1 MDADRSA
8 LFLFG
13 EAMGYTYAAALRA
26 AAATGVADHMA
37 DEPRDIAGLAADTGC
52 DAAGLRRVLRMLV
65 ARGIVAQEGQDRFR
79 LTAAGSALRSDAP
92 RSARAGILMLTDDM
106 FWKTSHVLAET
117 IRTQDPSF
125 ASIFGCTVGEYF
137 DSDPEK
143 EALFYEGMEAVS
155 GAEDHIV
162 ARACELPGSGTVA
175 DIGGRYG
182 GFLLAVLEANP
193 SLRGV
198 LFDKPDEVV
207 KHRLDAAGVA
217 GRVDIVAGDFFVAV
231 PPADVYLL
239 KRIIHNWN
247 DEQSVRIL
255 ENCRRAMRP
264 GGRVLVI
271 DAIVPPA
278 EGPHDSK
285 AMDFMMLGAL
295 TGGERTAAELE
306 PLAARAGLRLC
317 GVVPTGAPMSVA
329 VTETA

>member
-1 MDADRSA
+1 MDSDRSA

-26 AAATGVADHMA
+26 AAATRVADHMA
-37 DEPRDIAGLAADTGC
+37 DEPRDVAGLAADTGC

-65 ARGIVAQEGQDRFR
+65 ARGIVAQEGPNGFR
-79 LTAAGSALRSDAP
+79 LMAAGSALRSDAP

-106 FWKTSHVLAET
+106 FWKTSHVVAET

-125 ASIFGCTVGEYF
+125 GSIFGCTVGEYF

-155 GAEDHIV
+155 CAENHIV

-217 GRVDIVAGDFFVAV
+217 DRVDIVAGDFFVAV

-247 DEQSVRIL
+247 DEQSVQIL

-271 DAIVPPA
+271 DAIVPPG

-295 TGGERTAAELE
+295 TGGERTVDELE
-306 PLAARAGLRLC
+306 PLVARAGLRLC
-317 GVVPTGAPMSVA
+317 GVVPTGAPMSIA
-329 VTETA
+329 VTEAA

>member
-1 MDADRSA
+1 MDTDRSA

-37 DEPRDIAGLAADTGC
+37 DEPRGVAGLAADVGC
-52 DAAGLRRVLRMLV
+52 DAAGLRRVLRMLA
-65 ARGIVAQEGQDRFR
+65 ARGIVAEEGADRFR
-79 LTAAGSALRSDAP
+79 LTAAGGALRSDAP
-92 RSARAGILMLTDDM
+92 RSARAGVLMLTDEM
-106 FWKTSHVLAET
+106 FWKTTHVVAET
-117 IRTQDPSF
+117 IRTRAPTF
-125 ASIFGCTVGEYF
+125 ASIFGCTLAEYF
-137 DSDPEK
+137 DSDPAK

-155 GAEDHIV
+155 GAENHLV

-182 GFLLAVLEANP
+182 AFLCAVLEINP
-193 SLRGV
+193 SLHGV

-207 KHRLDAAGVA
+207 KHRLTAAGVA
-217 GRVDIVAGDFFVAV
+217 GRVEIVAGDFFVAV

-239 KRIIHNWN
+239 KRIIHNWD

-255 ENCRRAMRP
+255 ENCRRAMRG

-271 DAIVPPA
+271 DAIPPA
-278 EGPHDSK
+278 VPGPHDSK
-285 AMDFMMLGAL
+285 TMDFMMLGAL

-306 PLAARAGLRLC
+306 PVVARAGLRLC
-317 GVVPTGAPMSVA
+317 RVVPTCTPMSVA
-329 VTETA
+329 VAEAA